1 MMDYKIKKRLFVK
14 YQIKPSLVSSSLSR
28 NSSGKPLKVAGLT
41 VLACLLLAGQA
52 FTAYYIVGQ
61 KDHLHA
67 LEQGQDT
74 LKKEL
79 TRMLTGMTDRKRQK
93 NEKMGK

>member
-1 MMDYKIKKRLFVK
+1 MIIDILFVK
-14 YQIKPSLVSSSLSR
+14 CKICPSLVFSSLSR
-28 NSSGKPLKVAGLT
+28 SPNGKALKVAGLT

-52 FTAYYIVGQ
+52 FTAYYVVGQ
-61 KDHLHA
+61 KDHLQA

-79 TRMLTGMTDRKRQK
+79 TRMLTGTTDRKQQN
-93 NEKMGK
+93 NERMRK